1 MNTHWLNQTSDWLD
15 GEQMS
20 EFAQSLPVAI
30 QRAEPAELEIL
41 IDVLSQ
47 KELSEV
53 PVAAQARKL
62 LQLLATRLVG

>member
-20 EFAQSLPVAI
+20 EFAQSLSMTI
-30 QRAEPAELEIL
+30 QRAEPSELEIL
-41 IDVLSQ
+41 IDLLSQ
-47 KELSEV
+47 KELGEA

-62 LQLLATRLVG
+62 LQLRCMFGF